1 MVCDAHK
8 DSGLESLH
16 SRSHYTPG
24 VTTLL
29 ESLHSL
35 SSCTGVYISKTSY
48 VRPGERS
55 LDGFYKAYHTVGS
68 FPGLP
73 RFFVLRFAFS
83 IIHGSV
89 YYIELQTEGKK
100 NGVGLGTRLG

>member
-16 SRSHYTPG
+16 SS
-24 VTTLL
+24 
-29 ESLHSL
+29 

-55 LDGFYKAYHTVGS
+55 LDGFYKAYHTVVYYRY
-68 FPGLP
+68 L
-73 RFFVLRFAFS
+73 RFFADGESSSTTQFS
-83 IIHGSV
+83 LCTPSPSS
-89 YYIELQTEGKK
+89 LP
-100 NGVGLGTRLG
+100 